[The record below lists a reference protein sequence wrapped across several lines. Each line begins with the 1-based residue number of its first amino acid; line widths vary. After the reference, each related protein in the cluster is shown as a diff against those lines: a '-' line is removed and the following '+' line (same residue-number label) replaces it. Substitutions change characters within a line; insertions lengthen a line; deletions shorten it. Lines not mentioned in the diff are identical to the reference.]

1 MKASGDPWATPASTP
16 PAEPNHTTGM
26 KHPPRRDASPPPG
39 TRHPEYVLE
48 VWVSP
53 QLRDRIQ
60 HTGAAPAEAG
70 RAGKGRPRERTS
82 PQLEDLEAEP

>member
-1 MKASGDPWATPASTP
+1 
-16 PAEPNHTTGM
+16 M

-60 HTGAAPAEAG
+60 HTVAAPAEAG
-70 RAGKGRPRERTS
+70 RARDRRPRERTS
-82 PQLEDLEAEP
+82 AQLEDLEAEP